1 MSKKENQTIA
11 STLQE
16 NIVKFKEFLPR
27 DIMPL
32 NKLCQKY
39 GQNYNTLWK
48 KLKGN
53 TNKGL
58 PPIFNYYDTCPLM
71 VSEAEFIRYM
81 NSKLICVQEVA

>member
-1 MSKKENQTIA
+1 MQNEEKQTND

-16 NIVKFKEFLPR
+16 NVIKLKESFPR

-58 PPIFNYYDTCPLM
+58 QPIFSYYDTCPLM

-81 NSKLICVQEVA
+81 NGKLVSVQEVA